1 MNDGKTAKARTRNIS
16 MSRKKEIKGRNPT
29 TLGELKGD
37 VLWALESPMVRL
49 GGLNTGKKSEIRKHN
64 KRVVKGH
71 ARATHQNLKG
81 AHRWTVQ
88 DNLMEAVG
96 RFFSKSN
103 AKQFTNNI
111 FNSRPPFD
119 NMWIEWNQDAFLRGF
134 APNRKPEG
142 SHFDFEGSWWDDH
155 LSSGLIREELQKEW
169 TEKRG
174 DAPKPERIVG
184 CHIRKRSL
192 ANEVWVE
199 DGNTYKLGTAK
210 AREGTCYTHQ
220 FFASNSYGIEGVQ
233 KYGYEPDDK
242 WKRTI
247 CDAYPMQITTS
258 LFNEEEE
265 SRKIFVTKDEAFQER
280 MRLKNR
286 FMPENSL
293 SLICFGKTDYQD
305 DTTYKPRLIRKDSPI
320 NEFGHFNEFIDTVED
335 SLCCAFSDFY
345 YPDVADSSQIHQIQ
359 NQRGLFSVVVA
370 LLSFINHPWTIN
382 ETKINK
388 ENFKSVNTRQVPFDS
403 HITVNIDLP
412 KEKVK
417 DILKQKQVK
426 RTRPY
431 GIREHDV
438 RGHRR
443 TWTDKYGIEKE
454 TWVEPHTRGDPKLG
468 RIYKDYNVVKNE
480 KTLK

>member
-1 MNDGKTAKARTRNIS
+1 MNP
-16 MSRKKEIKGRNPT
+16 RKRETEGTP
-29 TLGELKGD
+29 LGELKGD
-37 VLWALESPMVRL
+37 VLWALENPIMRL
-49 GGLNTGKKSEIRKHN
+49 GGLNAGTRSISSGRQYNKKVI
-64 KRVVKGH
+64 KGH
-71 ARATHQNLKG
+71 ARATHHKLKS

-134 APNRKPEG
+134 APNGKQEG
-142 SHFDFEGSWWDDH
+142 AHFDFEGSLWDEN
-155 LSSGLIREELQKEW
+155 IRKDLVQETKQKWIEQN
-169 TEKRG
+169 G
-174 DAPKPERIVG
+174 DAPLPQRIVG
-184 CHIRKRSL
+184 CHIHKRSL
-192 ANEVWVE
+192 VDEVWVE
-199 DGNTYKLGTAK
+199 DGRTYKLGTAK
-210 AREGTCYTHQ
+210 AREGFCYSHQ
-220 FFASNSYGIEGVQ
+220 FFASNYDGLERLVKFGSR
-233 KYGYEPDDK
+233 DDEEWGAK
-242 WKRTI
+242 I
-247 CDAYPMQITTS
+247 CDVYPMQISTS

-265 SRKIFVTKDEAFQER
+265 SRKIFITKDEDFQEQ
-280 MRLKNR
+280 MRVKNR

-293 SLICFGKTDYQD
+293 SLICFGKTDYQP
-305 DTTYKPRLIRKDSPI
+305 DTSFVFGVPTNKPRLIRKDSPI
-320 NEFGHFNEFIDTVED
+320 NEFGHFDEFIDTVED

-345 YPDVADSSQIHQIQ
+345 YPDIADSSQLAGIE
-359 NQRGLFSVVVA
+359 NQRGLFGVVVA

-382 ETKINK
+382 ETKVNK
-388 ENFKSVNTRQVPFDS
+388 EEFKSINTRQVPFDS

-417 DILKQKQVK
+417 DILKQKAIQ

-431 GIREHDV
+431 GVREHDV
-438 RGHRR
+438 MGHRR
-443 TWTDKYGIEKE
+443 VWTDKHGIQKE
-454 TWVEPHTRGDPKLG
+454 TWVKPHVRGDAKLG

>member
-1 MNDGKTAKARTRNIS
+1 MNPKK
-16 MSRKKEIKGRNPT
+16 RKIEGTP
-29 TLGELKGD
+29 LGELKGD
-37 VLWALESPMVRL
+37 VLWALENPMMRL
-49 GGLNTGKKSEIRKHN
+49 GGLNTGKKSGIRAYN

-88 DNLMEAVG
+88 DNLMEALG
-96 RFFSKSN
+96 RFFAKSN

-134 APNRKPEG
+134 APNKKPEG
-142 SHFDFEGSWWDDH
+142 AHFDFEGSLWDDH
-155 LSSGLIREELQKEW
+155 LSSGLIREQLQKEW

-174 DAPKPERIVG
+174 DAPIPERIVG
-184 CHIRKRSL
+184 CHIHKRTL
-192 ANEVWVE
+192 AKEVWVE
-199 DGNTYKLGTAK
+199 EGKAYKLGTAK
-210 AREGTCYTHQ
+210 AREGTCYSHQ
-220 FFASNSYGIEGVQ
+220 FFSSNPYGIEGTQ
-233 KYGYEPDDK
+233 KYGRAEENWDSK
-242 WKRTI
+242 I
-247 CDAYPMQITTS
+247 CDAYPMQISTS

-265 SRKIFVTKDEAFQER
+265 SRKIFVTKDEAFQEQ

-293 SLICFGKTDYQD
+293 SLICFGKTDYQP
-305 DTTYKPRLIRKDSPI
+305 DTSFVFGVPTNKPRLIRKDSPI

-359 NQRGLFSVVVA
+359 NQRGLFGVVVA

-382 ETKINK
+382 ETKVNK
-388 ENFKSVNTRQVPFDS
+388 EEFKSINTRQVPFDS

-417 DILKQKQVK
+417 DILKQKAIQ

-431 GIREHDV
+431 GVREHDV
-438 RGHRR
+438 MGHRR
-443 TWTDKYGIEKE
+443 VWTDKHGIQKE
-454 TWVEPHTRGDPKLG
+454 TWVKPHVRGDAKLG

>member
-1 MNDGKTAKARTRNIS
+1 MNPKK
-16 MSRKKEIKGRNPT
+16 RKIEGTP
-29 TLGELKGD
+29 LGELKGD
-37 VLWALESPMVRL
+37 VLWALENPMMRL
-49 GGLNTGKKSEIRKHN
+49 GGLYSSSRRENKKTIKHQ
-64 KRVVKGH
+64 
-71 ARATHQNLKG
+71 ARATSQSLKG

-134 APNRKPEG
+134 APNGKPEG
-142 SHFDFEGSWWDDH
+142 AHFDFEGSLWDET
-155 LSSGLIREELQKEW
+155 IRKDLVQESKQNWKEQH
-169 TEKRG
+169 G
-174 DAPKPERIVG
+174 DTPLPQRIVG
-184 CHIRKRSL
+184 CHIYKRSL
-192 ANEVWVE
+192 AKEVWVE
-199 DGNTYKLGTAK
+199 DGRSYKVGTAK
-210 AREGTCYTHQ
+210 AREGFCYSHQ
-220 FFASNSYGIEGVQ
+220 FFASNYDGLEGL
-233 KYGYEPDDK
+233 DK
-242 WKRTI
+242 FGRREELDRGAQV
-247 CDAYPMQITTS
+247 CDVYPMQISTS

-265 SRKIFVTKDEAFQER
+265 SRKIFITKDEAFQER
-280 MRLKNR
+280 MRLKNK

-293 SLICFGKTDYQD
+293 SLICFGKTDYQP
-305 DTTYKPRLIRKDSPI
+305 YAPSMPRLIREDSPI
-320 NEFGHFNEFIDTVED
+320 NQFGHFNEFIDTVED

-345 YPDVADSSQIHQIQ
+345 YPEIADATQMHAIE
-359 NQRGLFSVVVA
+359 NQRGLFGVVVA

-468 RIYKDYNVVKNE
+468 RIYKDYNVVKND